1 MIKKSNKNLTD
12 LVDEILEKN
21 PKPYMTVVTLVKI
34 LEKRKNEFD
43 SLIDVRR
50 DNIERLVGDSFTF
63 LKKRSKYIV
72 RPCEPSEL
80 VFNEIARIQGR
91 SPKQIARDMPVTKKD
106 FSRILAVLLDE
117 GRIKI
122 KINED
127 LEPRIYL
134 NTPVNQI
141 VKTESKVIPNNQFT
155 LEQFKNAF
163 DKLDRGRIFVRI
175 CDLRRELQ
183 WPREVFDEMLI
194 RLRDDGI
201 IALRVGDASLMTS
214 DEIADC
220 FIDENNFRMGTVTW
234 NGR

>member
-1 MIKKSNKNLTD
+1 MLKKSNKNLTD

-63 LKKRSKYIV
+63 LKKISKYIV

-80 VFNEIARIQGR
+80 VLNEIARIEGR

-175 CDLRRELQ
+175 CDLRRELK
-183 WPREVFDEMLI
+183 WPREIFDDMLI